1 MPKKVNL
8 QTISERELLRTR
20 ICDLPISIE
29 QHKYIKNRINR
40 LNIELKNK
48 QVRFR
53 PHVWISDDWFS
64 PDGHPGFAI
73 PFYLFHPKLI
83 KLERKFIGFVEGT
96 TEKTFLQLLRH
107 ETGHAIDNAFGL
119 RRSKR
124 RQKLFGLTKT
134 KYPKYYQPN
143 FNSKDYVFH
152 LNDHYA
158 QSHPDEDWAET
169 FSVWLTPRSNWRKV
183 YAGTKAHEKLALVD
197 SLMSGTCR
205 LAPAVKHRR
214 MIDHFK
220 SMRMTVEEY
229 LLNKQTN
236 YSEKEKLSFAP
247 ELSEVFHADKA
258 SRNKSASRFLN
269 EHRKVIINELAR
281 ETRQSNYT
289 INSFYEEMIDTCRQK
304 SLKLKTTE
312 RKSRDMFK
320 RVILHKTKKRLN
332 DPDSNKVIM

>member
-1 MPKKVNL
+1 M
-8 QTISERELLRTR
+8 
-20 ICDLPISIE
+20 PISIE
-29 QHKYIKNRINR
+29 GHKYIKNRINR

-48 QVRFR
+48 GIRFR
-53 PHVWISDDWFS
+53 PNIWISDDWFS

-134 KYPKYYQPN
+134 KYPEYYHPN
-143 FNSKDYVFH
+143 FKSKDYVFH

-169 FSVWLTPRSNWRKV
+169 FAVWLTPRSNWRKK
-183 YAGTKAHEKLALVD
+183 YKGTKAEEKLLLVQ
-197 SLMSGTCR
+197 SLMTGTCTV
-205 LAPAVKHRR
+205 PASVRHRR
-214 MIDHFK
+214 KIDHFK
-220 SMRMTVEEY
+220 SLRMTVREY
-229 LLNKQTN
+229 LIEKQKR
-236 YSEKEKLSFAP
+236 YQEKENLPYVA
-247 ELSEVFHADKA
+247 ELAKVFQVNTNPKI
-258 SRNKSASRFLN
+258 KSAARFLDKN
-269 EHRKVIINELAR
+269 RKIIINDL
-281 ETRQSNYT
+281 TLQTKHSDYT
-289 INSFYEEMIDTCRQK
+289 INSFYQEVIDMCRQK

-312 RKSRDMFK
+312 KKSKELFK
-320 RVILHKTKKRLN
+320 KVMLHKTKQRLKT
-332 DPDSNKVIM
+332 PGANKVIM